1 MEVGKSAFKILTGTP
16 TEKRPLGSF
25 FQFYLIWKK
34 KTLDHWKKSC
44 QGMGVPLEENKFLF
58 SLNYADDQV
67 IIVQDSDDLEF
78 ILKILN

>member
-1 MEVGKSAFKILTGTP
+1 
-16 TEKRPLGSF
+16 
-25 FQFYLIWKK
+25 
-34 KTLDHWKKSC
+34 
-44 QGMGVPLEENKFLF
+44 MGVPLEENKFLF